1 MKTIYI
7 NRSLYFA
14 LLGTAGSAMAQ
25 EKKEVFVNHG
35 SMISVASEGVVSTA
49 YDFNNTTTGSVL
61 SDGTTYYYRNFNN
74 DGDYATKTKKET
86 AKAVFQRFDGEK
98 GSQLISG
105 DGLSSFHNVVL
116 NNATPNMAFDLKNNI
131 DVYGSVDFKDGIIK
145 VDSTVNTKT
154 KLSSGN
160 LSFQDNAKAINP
172 TDRSHAEGYV
182 EKIGNDEFQ
191 YPKGDKGL
199 YRYARITAPE
209 NVKDAYQGKYNLDDK
224 NFFRARP
231 TKSGIINL
239 LDTREYWT
247 VEKGKDDSKGNIMLT
262 LSWDERT
269 TPAELLT
276 DPEKELHI
284 VRWDAKQQLWVDEG
298 GVVNLGAKEI
308 TTATSVKGYGF
319 FTLATV
325 KTDLLLEG
333 DIVIYNLVTPEG
345 DGMNDYFIID
355 NINKF
360 PNNTVEIYNRWGVKV
375 YDTHNYDSAGNVF
388 RGYSDGRVTL
398 DKSEKLPSG
407 TYFYIVNYE
416 YKDAKGSRMIK
427 KSGYLHLESNK

>member
-1 MKTIYI
+1 MQSRK
-7 NRSLYFA
+7 LYKAVA
-14 LLGTAGSAMAQ
+14 LLGLALPATVVAQ
-25 EKKEVFVNHG
+25 QAKKDQVMVNQG
-35 SMISVASEGVVSTA
+35 KISVAEGGVMSTI
-49 YDFNNTTTGSVL
+49 YDFDNTKEGYVKN
-61 SDGTTYYYRNFNN
+61 DGTVYYYSNFNN
-74 DGDYATKTKKET
+74 DNLYEHSNNAKGS
-86 AKAVFQRFDGEK
+86 KAVFKPFEQATGAQHIT
-98 GSQLISG
+98 GSQPSNFF
-105 DGLSSFHNVVL
+105 DVVL
-116 NNATPNMAFDLKNNI
+116 DNSTKDMAFDLKNEAN
-131 DVYGSVDFKDGIIK
+131 VHGSVDFKDGIIK
-145 VDSTVNTKT
+145 VDSLAGMLTFHQ
-154 KLSSGN
+154 G
-160 LSFQDNAKAINP
+160 AKALKP
-172 TDRSHAEGYV
+172 TDKSHAEGYV
-182 EKIGNDEFQ
+182 EKIGNEEFQ

-224 NFFRARP
+224 NFFKARP
-231 TKSGIINL
+231 AISGVINL
-239 LDTREYWT
+239 LDKREYWT
-247 VEKGKDDSKGNIMLT
+247 IDKGSDNSKGDIMLT

-319 FTLATV
+319 FTLATI

-333 DIVIYNLVTPEG
+333 DIVIYNLVTPDG
-345 DGMNDYFIID
+345 DGKNDYFIID
-355 NINKF
+355 NINRF

-375 YDTHNYDSAGNVF
+375 YDTKNYDSAGNVF
-388 RGYSDGRVTL
+388 RGYSDGRVTVS
-398 DKSEKLPSG
+398 KNEKLPTG